1 MGDARQYFRNGDNLV
16 RPLNVLDVGVTL
28 HDGSLEVGL
37 CLFVVNNALEVV
49 AEGVLDQLHAA
60 LVVGGQRRDLDALGN
75 GSEVNEGVLTAQELG
90 SEGVILGSLLHAGLG
105 VGEVGVILGDLQ
117 QVILV
122 GGDSQNDFLDVLGV
136 VGAYAAMDIGATPVI
151 FHRGIGDSP
160 STHVAIP
167 VGTQHEVNAPG
178 GEQEGEDT
186 GGVRNFWVRVRDAG
200 VFSALGA
207 SDMQQ
212 ARKFTP
218 EEEPVTLSA
227 GFMWHSVRRT
237 VKDYG
242 VESTVTTFIPWDSN
256 VEIMAVTLRNASD
269 GVKTLTPCA
278 AVPIYGRSADNLR
291 DHRHVTSLLHRIQ
304 VTEEGVLVKPTM
316 SFDERGHQK
325 NERIY
330 YVLGASGDGEKPVEF
345 FPTVEGFIGE
355 GGSLTHPRSV
365 LEGKAGVSAGS
376 QEAGKEA
383 MGAFTF
389 KPVAVPPG
397 EEVHYIVLLGAEDD
411 SEAIRAVYNQ
421 YNTWCKVCASLEDTK
436 QHWQQKVNVSFET
449 GSRDFDNLMS
459 WVCFQPFLRRLFGC
473 SFLPY
478 HDYGRG
484 GRGWRDL
491 WQDCLSLLIMD
502 PQGVGE
508 MIEKN
513 FGGVRMDGTNA
524 TIIGDGDGN
533 FIADRNGIAR
543 VWMDH
548 ALWPLMTTKLYI
560 DQTGDLEILLKKA
573 PYFKDRLAFRGTG
586 PDEQWVSSQGS
597 QQRTAAGDIYEG
609 TILEHLLIENL
620 TAFYEVGDHNIYRLR
635 GADWND
641 ALDMAAEK
649 GESVAFTCAYA
660 GNLRT
665 LAQLLLKLEVKGYA
679 VSLPVELL
687 PLMGGEDTLF
697 EDKDGKQA
705 LLDAYCQKCLH
716 TISGEMA
723 NLSPRVIAEDLLRKA
738 DWLTDFVREQEWI
751 DGLDGEG
758 WFNSYYDNHGQ
769 KVEGYFP
776 DHVRMMLTGQVFSI
790 MGGVATDDQIRT
802 MTETVD
808 KYLYD
813 PKIGGYRL
821 NTDFHELK
829 MDMGRMFGFAYGEKE
844 NGAVFCHMAVMYA
857 NALYRRGFA
866 NEGWKVLDALAHTAL
881 DFETSRMY
889 PGIPE
894 YFRGDGRGMYPYLT
908 GAASWYMLTMVTE
921 VFGVSGE
928 YGDLRIQPRLL
939 ASQFGADGRA
949 CITLPFAGK
958 LLHISFVN
966 LTRHEYGSYGI
977 FAVSCGNNAVAV
989 TDGKS
994 VVIPRAMLELSDE
1007 DEVSIILHIK

>member
-16 RPLNVLDVGVTL
+16 RPLNVLDIGVTL

-49 AEGVLDQLHAA
+49 AEGVLDQFHAA

-122 GGDSQNDFLDVLGV
+122 GGDSQDDFLDVLGV
-136 VGAYAAMDIGATPVI
+136 VGAYAAMDIGAAPVV
-151 FHRGIGDSP
+151 FRGRIGNAP
-160 STHVAIP
+160 GAHVAIP

-365 LEGKAGVSAGS
+365 LEGKAGVSAGT

-665 LAQLLLKLEVKGYA
+665 LAQLLLKLEVRGYA

-908 GAASWYMLTMVTE
+908 GAASWHMLTMVTE

>member
-1 MGDARQYFRNGDNLV
+1 MDGYSFTDCHGSFTMDNPNSNYLYFPLASERGLKSAITPDGGGDAKINQTSFLLEPESVENL
-16 RPLNVLDVGVTL
+16 
-28 HDGSLEVGL
+28 H
-37 CLFVVNNALEVV
+37 NN
-49 AEGVLDQLHAA
+49 
-60 LVVGGQRRDLDALGN
+60 R
-75 GSEVNEGVLTAQELG
+75 
-90 SEGVILGSLLHAGLG
+90 
-105 VGEVGVILGDLQ
+105 
-117 QVILV
+117 
-122 GGDSQNDFLDVLGV
+122 
-136 VGAYAAMDIGATPVI
+136 
-151 FHRGIGDSP
+151 
-160 STHVAIP
+160 
-167 VGTQHEVNAPG
+167 
-178 GEQEGEDT
+178 
-186 GGVRNFWVRVRDAG
+186 GVRNFWVRVRDAG

-421 YNTWCKVCASLEDTK
+421 YNTWCKVCAALEQTK

-665 LAQLLLKLEVKGYA
+665 LAQLLLKLEVRGYA

>member
-1 MGDARQYFRNGDNLV
+1 MPFR
-16 RPLNVLDVGVTL
+16 
-28 HDGSLEVGL
+28 
-37 CLFVVNNALEVV
+37 NALEVV
-49 AEGVLDQLHAA
+49 AEGVLDQFHAA

-122 GGDSQNDFLDVLGV
+122 GGDSQDDFLDVLGV
-136 VGAYAAMDIGATPVI
+136 VGAYAAMDIGAAPVI

-186 GGVRNFWVRVRDAG
+186 GGVRNFWVRVQDAG

-365 LEGKAGVSAGS
+365 LEGKAGVSAGT

-665 LAQLLLKLEVKGYA
+665 LAQLLLKLEVRGYA

-977 FAVSCGNNAVAV
+977 FAVSCRNNAVAV

>member
-1 MGDARQYFRNGDNLV
+1 MDGYSFVDCHGSFTMTNPNTNYLYFPLASERGLKSAITPNGGGDAKLSQTSFLLEPESVENLHSN
-16 RPLNVLDVGVTL
+16 R
-28 HDGSLEVGL
+28 
-37 CLFVVNNALEVV
+37 
-49 AEGVLDQLHAA
+49 
-60 LVVGGQRRDLDALGN
+60 
-75 GSEVNEGVLTAQELG
+75 
-90 SEGVILGSLLHAGLG
+90 
-105 VGEVGVILGDLQ
+105 
-117 QVILV
+117 
-122 GGDSQNDFLDVLGV
+122 
-136 VGAYAAMDIGATPVI
+136 
-151 FHRGIGDSP
+151 
-160 STHVAIP
+160 
-167 VGTQHEVNAPG
+167 
-178 GEQEGEDT
+178 
-186 GGVRNFWVRVRDAG
+186 GVRNFWCSVEDGGA
-200 VFSALGA
+200 FSVLGA
-207 SDMQQ
+207 SDMQE
-212 ARKFTP
+212 ARKFTT

-237 VKDYG
+237 VKGHGIDC
-242 VESTVTTFIPWDSN
+242 TVTTFIPWDNN
-256 VEIMAVTLRNASD
+256 VEVMAVTLKNASD
-269 GVKTLTPCA
+269 AVKILTPCA
-278 AVPIYGRSADNLR
+278 AIPIYGRSADNLR

-316 SFDERGHQK
+316 SFDERGHRK

-330 YVLGASGDGEKPVEF
+330 YVMGASGDGGKPVSF
-345 FPTVEGFIGE
+345 FPTVESFIGE

-365 LEGKAGVSAGS
+365 LECRVGVPAGF

-389 KPVAVPPG
+389 APVSLAPG
-397 EEVHYIVLLGAEDD
+397 EEANYIVLLGAEDD
-411 SEAIRAVYNQ
+411 EAAIAARFAG
-421 YNTWCKVCASLEDTK
+421 YNTWEKVCAALEETK
-436 QHWQQKVNVSFET
+436 QHWLDKVNVSFKT
-449 GSRDFDNLMS
+449 GSRDFDNLMN

-502 PQGVGE
+502 PQGVGK

-524 TIIGDGDGN
+524 TIIGDGDGH

-560 DQTGDLEILLKKA
+560 DQTGDLDILLKKA
-573 PYFKDRLAFRGTG
+573 PYFKDRLAFRGTR
-586 PDEQWVSSQGS
+586 PDESWEPGQGS
-597 QQRTAAGDIYEG
+597 RQRTTTGKVYEG
-609 TILEHLLIENL
+609 TILEHLLIQHL
-620 TAFYEVGDHNIYRLR
+620 TAFYEVGEHNIFRLR

-641 ALDMAAEK
+641 ALDMAPER

-660 GNLRT
+660 GNLRD
-665 LAQLLLKLEVKGYA
+665 LAGLLQKLEEEG
-679 VSLPVELL
+679 VSVCVPSELL
-687 PLMGGEDTLF
+687 PLIGVEDAVF
-697 EDKDGKQA
+697 ESREAKQA
-705 LLDAYCQKCLH
+705 LLDDYCEKCSH
-716 TISGEMA
+716 TIRGKLVT
-723 NLSPRVIAEDLLRKA
+723 LSAGVIAEDLQRKA
-738 DWLTDFVREQEWI
+738 NWLTAFVRKQEWI
-751 DGLDGEG
+751 KGKNGLG

-790 MGGVATDDQIRT
+790 MGGVATDAQIKT
-802 MTETVD
+802 ITKTAD

-844 NGAVFCHMAVMYA
+844 NGAVFSHMAVMYA

-866 NEGWKVLDALAHTAL
+866 KEGWKVLKALSHTSL
-881 DFETSRMY
+881 DFETSRIY

-921 VFGVSGE
+921 VFGISGQL
-928 YGDLRIQPRLL
+928 GDLKIRPRLL
-939 ASQFGADGRA
+939 ASQFDAEGKA

-958 LLHISFVN
+958 TLHISYVN

-977 FAVSCGNNAVAV
+977 FAASCGNNAVDSA
-989 TDGKS
+989 DGKS
-994 VVIPRAMLELSDE
+994 VIIPRSMLEQTPE
-1007 DEVSIILHIK
+1007 DAISIILHIK